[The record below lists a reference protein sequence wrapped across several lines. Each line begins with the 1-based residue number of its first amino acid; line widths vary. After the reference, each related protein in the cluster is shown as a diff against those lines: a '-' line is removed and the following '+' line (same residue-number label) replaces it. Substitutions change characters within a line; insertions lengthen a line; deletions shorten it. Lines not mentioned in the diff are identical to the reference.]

1 MAVTKINTTKSVL
14 KSLPKKNN
22 TKNVLKSLPKKNI
35 SVIKINSINKNNIIK
50 INSIN
55 KNSINKKTTNK
66 NSINKKTTNKEEIL
80 VNNTI
85 FKEAN
90 KKNVAKKANKKNV
103 VKKANKKSVA
113 KEANKKSI
121 AKEANKKSIAKEAN
135 KKSIAKEANKKSIA
149 KEKEEE
155 VIEPKIVNLSKENSL
170 PKKNNA
176 NLNIINK
183 TIKAHI
189 KLPKDKY
196 EFYDEYLPEELKESF
211 KKPIG
216 LYDPFGE
223 NINPLTNEPYQNI
236 YKDEKIRYDAGPSEG
251 LTVPKTYLNWAYIWT
266 NLPLYSLLG
275 DILKSIRNNTVSII
289 KAGTGV
295 GKSFLAGRICSQAFN
310 FDKKVLMT
318 LPKKLLARE
327 TASSTA
333 ITCDVRIGEEV
344 GYYFKGEYNID
355 KNNKESKI
363 IFTTTGSLIRKI
375 TSEDPELKEYSCIII
390 DEAHERTVQTDQL
403 ILFLKKALIT
413 RTDLKIVF
421 ISATLNVPEFKTYF
435 KDYSFNVVDMGE
447 GTTYKITDYYEQNKP
462 IDWQKVAVEKI
473 MKILRAKE
481 KGDIIVFIKSGGDAG
496 KMRQYL
502 EPGIKTLE
510 DGENPFIAVLDAS
523 VSKDDQDYATSEFK
537 YQSHPDQNPDKP
549 YTRKIVFATNVA
561 ESSLTIKGAVF
572 VVDCGLA
579 LEDMYNP
586 TRNANALLEK
596 FVSKSA
602 VKQRRGRVGRTMDG
616 TCYHL
621 YSEKELESFI
631 DYPLPSILKSNLTMD
646 ILDIMKIEYIKN
658 FGDVKKL
665 LNEMI
670 TPPESKFIDS
680 AILNLYSMEAIT
692 SKDDKATLTELGKA
706 MTLFSGI
713 PIYFAR
719 AIIASYYYH
728 CKYEII
734 QIVVITELLKGR
746 IEYLYTDYKPKTK
759 LAENEYKK
767 ETEKFKK
774 HQHRFDSKYGDF
786 LTVLNIYSEYKKFI
800 RGPKK
805 VNHNGGNNNNNNS
818 NKILNTPVITTNT
831 EVSTKVTVNDAKR
844 WCNDNGFKPNIFVDF
859 RRKVVDKVG
868 DEVRKI
874 ERVLMDIVQPPELKN
889 KNKNKNNKSTKKEL
903 EGEIAMN
910 KAKLSNIDPE
920 NSLKI
925 TDEDIDKNVKD
936 TVTQKELI
944 IKVNKNNKNKNNK
957 NNKKLPSIIKTGGN
971 YIYYDSFIQTAGFGN
986 KPYEKNYFPNA
997 KMFNTKEENIL
1008 MSLAHGLYIN
1018 NAKHINQRKY
1028 MTCYP
1033 IEKTFCLPDPKTSM
1047 SLTQMPAFIFYNELF
1062 MMREGQKDLKLNF
1075 ITKMPTSILTE
1086 VKALYEKYIGDCYK
1100 KSSANTQHQG
1110 NNRHKGNRHKGNR
1123 HKRKSVGKNYKKQ
1136 HHKKQHYKSK
1146 Y

>member
-1 MAVTKINTTKSVL
+1 MAITKSNNGKSVL
-14 KSLPKKNN
+14 KSLPKKNISIVKIKSIVKKVSN
-22 TKNVLKSLPKKNI
+22 NNVLKSLPK
-35 SVIKINSINKNNIIK
+35 NNIIK
-50 INSIN
+50 IKSVAKEDNKEVSIS
-55 KNSINKKTTNK
+55 KNANKK
-66 NSINKKTTNKEEIL
+66 S
-80 VNNTI
+80 VS
-85 FKEAN
+85 KEAN
-90 KKNVAKKANKKNV
+90 KVSVSKNSNKKSANKVSVSKN
-103 VKKANKKSVA
+103 ANKKSVA
-113 KEANKKSI
+113 KE
-121 AKEANKKSIAKEAN
+121 
-135 KKSIAKEANKKSIA
+135 
-149 KEKEEE
+149 E
-155 VIEPKIVNLSKENSL
+155 VIEPKIVSLSKENSL
-170 PKKNNA
+170 PKKNNT

-223 NINPLTNEPYQNI
+223 NINPLTGAPYENI

-251 LTVPKTYLNWAYIWT
+251 LTVPKTYLNWAYIWS

-275 DILKSIRNNTVSII
+275 DILNSIRNNTVSII

-310 FDKKVLMT
+310 FEKKVLMT

-435 KDYSFNVVDMGE
+435 KDHSFNVVDMGE

-462 IDWQKVAVEKI
+462 MDWQKVAVEKV

-502 EPGIKTLE
+502 EPQIKTLE
-510 DGENPFIAVLDAS
+510 DDENPFIAVLDAS

-537 YQSHPDQNPDKP
+537 YQSHPDQNPNKP

-621 YSEKELESFI
+621 YSEKELASFI

-734 QIVVITELLKGR
+734 QIIVITELLKGR

-786 LTVLNIYSEYKKFI
+786 LTVLNIYTEYKKFI
-800 RGPKK
+800 RAPKK
-805 VNHNGGNNNNNNS
+805 GNQNGGVLNNNNNNS
-818 NKILNTPVITTNT
+818 NKTKSIIPNT
-831 EVSTKVTVNDAKR
+831 EVSTKITVNDAKR

-859 RRKVVDKVG
+859 RRKLVDKVG

-889 KNKNKNNKSTKKEL
+889 NKKSTKKEL
-903 EGEIAMN
+903 DDEIAMN

-925 TDEDIDKNVKD
+925 TDDDIDKNVKD

-944 IKVNKNNKNKNNK
+944 SANKNNKT
-957 NNKKLPSIIKTGGN
+957 LPSIIKTGGN
-971 YIYYDSFIQTAGFGN
+971 YINYDSFIQTGGFGN

-1047 SLTQMPAFIFYNELF
+1047 SLTQMPSFIFYNELF

-1100 KSSANTQHQG
+1100 KTSVNTQHQG
-1110 NNRHKGNRHKGNR
+1110 NNRHKGNRHKGKN
-1123 HKRKSVGKNYKKQ
+1123 HKRKSITKNHKKQ
-1136 HHKKQHYKSK
+1136 KHHKKGYKSK

>member
-1 MAVTKINTTKSVL
+1 MAITKLNTTKSVL
-14 KSLPKKNN
+14 KN
-22 TKNVLKSLPKKNI
+22 LPKKNI
-35 SVIKINSINKNNIIK
+35 KIKSINKNLSNNNVFKSLPKNNIIK
-50 INSIN
+50 IKSVA
-55 KNSINKKTTNK
+55 KVESNKKSVSKEANK
-66 NSINKKTTNKEEIL
+66 VSVSKNANKKSVT
-80 VNNTI
+80 
-85 FKEAN
+85 KEAN
-90 KKNVAKKANKKNV
+90 KKVSISKNANKVSIAKEEVTEPKIVSLSKN
-103 VKKANKKSVA
+103 ANKVSVA
-113 KEANKKSI
+113 KE
-121 AKEANKKSIAKEAN
+121 
-135 KKSIAKEANKKSIA
+135 
-149 KEKEEE
+149 E
-155 VIEPKIVNLSKENSL
+155 VTEQKIVSLS
-170 PKKNNA
+170 KKNNK
-176 NLNIINK
+176 NLNMINK
-183 TIKAHI
+183 TIRDHI

-216 LYDPFGE
+216 LYDPYGE
-223 NINPLTNEPYQNI
+223 NINPLTGAPYENI

-251 LTVPKTYLNWAYIWT
+251 LTVPKTYLNWAYIWS

-275 DILKSIRNNTVSII
+275 DILNSIRNNTVSII

-310 FDKKVLMT
+310 FEKKVLMT

-375 TSEDPELKEYSCIII
+375 TGDDPELKEYSCIII
-390 DEAHERTVQTDQL
+390 DEAHERTVQTDEL

-435 KDYSFNVVDMGE
+435 KDHSFNVVDMGE
-447 GTTYKITDYYEQNKP
+447 ETTYKITDYYEQNKP
-462 IDWQKVAVEKI
+462 MEWQKVAVEKV

-496 KMRQYL
+496 KMKQYL
-502 EPGIKTLE
+502 EPQIKTLE

-537 YQSHPDQNPDKP
+537 YQSHPDQNPNKP

-572 VVDCGLA
+572 VIDCGLA

-621 YSEKELESFI
+621 YSEKELETFI

-728 CKYEII
+728 CKYEVI
-734 QIVVITELLKGR
+734 QIIVITELLKGR

-759 LAENEYKK
+759 LSESDYKK

-786 LTVLNIYSEYKKFI
+786 LTVLNIYTEYKKFI
-800 RGPKK
+800 RAPKT
-805 VNHNGGNNNNNNS
+805 VNQNGGVLNNNNNNS
-818 NKILNTPVITTNT
+818 NKVKSIIPNT

-874 ERVLMDIVQPPELKN
+874 DRVLMDIVQPPELKN
-889 KNKNKNNKSTKKEL
+889 NKKSTKKEL

-925 TDEDIDKNVKD
+925 TDDDIDKNVKD

-944 IKVNKNNKNKNNK
+944 SANKNNKT
-957 NNKKLPSIIKTGGN
+957 LPSIIKTGGN
-971 YIYYDSFIQTAGFGN
+971 YINYDSFIQSAGFGN

-997 KMFNTKEENIL
+997 KMFNTKEENVL

-1018 NAKHINQRKY
+1018 NAKHINQKKY
-1028 MTCYP
+1028 LTCYP
-1033 IEKTFCLPDPKTSM
+1033 IEKTFCLPDQKTSM
-1047 SLTQMPAFIFYNELF
+1047 PLTQMPSFIFYNELF

-1100 KSSANTQHQG
+1100 KTSANTQHQDKK
-1110 NNRHKGNRHKGNR
+1110 N
-1123 HKRKSVGKNYKKQ
+1123 HKRKSVRKNHK
-1136 HHKKQHYKSK
+1136 HHKKQHYKK
-1146 Y
+1146 

>member
-1 MAVTKINTTKSVL
+1 MAITKINNTKS
-14 KSLPKKNN
+14 N
-22 TKNVLKSLPKKNI
+22 LKSLPKKNI
-35 SVIKINSINKNNIIK
+35 SIVKIKSIVKNVSNNNVLKSLSKNNIVKIK
-50 INSIN
+50 SV
-55 KNSINKKTTNK
+55 S
-66 NSINKKTTNKEEIL
+66 KE
-80 VNNTI
+80 
-85 FKEAN
+85 KD
-90 KKNVAKKANKKNV
+90 
-103 VKKANKKSVA
+103 NKKSANKVSISKNANKVSISKNANKVNISKSANKVSVA
-113 KEANKKSI
+113 KNANKVSV
-121 AKEANKKSIAKEAN
+121 S
-135 KKSIAKEANKKSIA
+135 
-149 KEKEEE
+149 KEES
-155 VIEPKIVNLSKENSL
+155 VNIIEPKIVNLSKENSL
-170 PKKNNA
+170 PKKNNE
-176 NLNIINK
+176 NIINK

-196 EFYDEYLPEELKESF
+196 EFYDEYLPEEIKESF

-223 NINPLTNEPYQNI
+223 NINPLTNTPYENI
-236 YKDEKIRYDAGPSEG
+236 YKDTTDKYHSGPAEG
-251 LTVPKTYLNWAYIWT
+251 ITYKKTYLNWAYNWT
-266 NLPLYSLLG
+266 NFPLYSIVG
-275 DILKSIRNNTVSII
+275 TILNSIRQNTITVI

-310 FDKKVLMT
+310 FQKKVLMT

-327 TASSTA
+327 TATTTA

-344 GYYFKGEYNID
+344 GYYFKGDYNID
-355 KNNKESKI
+355 KNNKTSKI

-375 TSEDPELKEYSCIII
+375 TGDDPYLSEYSCIII
-390 DEAHERTVQTDQL
+390 DEAHERSVQTDEL
-403 ILFLKKALIT
+403 ILFLKKALVT
-413 RTDLKIVF
+413 RKDLKIVF
-421 ISATLNVPEFKTYF
+421 ISATLNVQEFKDYF

-447 GTTYKITDYYEQNKP
+447 GTTKKITDYYEKNKP
-462 IDWQKVAVEKI
+462 MDWQKVAVEKV
-473 MKILRAKE
+473 MKILRDKE
-481 KGDIIVFIKSGGDAG
+481 EGDIIVFIKSGGDAG
-496 KMRQYL
+496 KMKQYL
-502 EPGIKTLE
+502 EPQIKTLN
-510 DGENPFIAVLDAS
+510 GNENPFIAVLDAS
-523 VSKDDQDYATSEFK
+523 VSKEDSAYATDEFK
-537 YQSHPDQNPDKP
+537 YKNHPDQNPDKP

-572 VVDCGLA
+572 VIDCGLA

-586 TRNANALLEK
+586 TKNANALLEK

-602 VKQRRGRVGRTMDG
+602 VKQRRGRVGRTKDG
-616 TCYHL
+616 VCYHL

-658 FGDVKKL
+658 FGDVRKL

-670 TPPESKFIDS
+670 TPPEPKFIDS
-680 AILNLYSMEAIT
+680 AILNLYSMEAIS
-692 SKDDKATLTELGKA
+692 SKDDKATLTTLGKA

-734 QIVVITELLKGR
+734 QIIVITELLKGR

-759 LAENEYKK
+759 LSESDYKK
-767 ETEKFKK
+767 EVEKFKK

-786 LTVLNIYSEYKKFI
+786 LTVLNIYTEYKKFI
-800 RGPKK
+800 RAPKSSNIVK
-805 VNHNGGNNNNNNS
+805 RNQNGGDINNNNNS
-818 NKILNTPVITTNT
+818 NKTQPVTIDT
-831 EVSTKVTVNDAKR
+831 EISTKVTVNDAKR

-889 KNKNKNNKSTKKEL
+889 KNNNKSNKKEL
-903 EGEIAMN
+903 EDEIAMN
-910 KAKLSNIDPE
+910 KAKLSKIDPE

-925 TDEDIDKNVKD
+925 GDDDIDKMVKD
-936 TVTQKELI
+936 TVTQKEL
-944 IKVNKNNKNKNNK
+944 VLANKSNKLNNSKT
-957 NNKKLPSIIKTGGN
+957 LPSIIQTGGN
-971 YIYYDSFIQTAGFGN
+971 YINYDSFIQTGGFGN
-986 KPYEKNYFPNA
+986 KPYEMNYFPNA

-1018 NAKHINQRKY
+1018 NAKHISQKKY

-1033 IEKTFCLPDPKTSM
+1033 IEKTFCMPDQKTSM

-1086 VKALYEKYIGDCYK
+1086 IKTLYEKYIGDCYK
-1100 KSSANTQHQG
+1100 KTSANTQHQG
-1110 NNRHKGNRHKGNR
+1110 NKRHKG
-1123 HKRKSVGKNYKKQ
+1123 KNHKKQ
-1136 HHKKQHYKSK
+1136 HHHKKKSYKK
-1146 Y
+1146 LY

>member
-1 MAVTKINTTKSVL
+1 MSIAKS
-14 KSLPKKNN
+14 KN
-22 TKNVLKSLPKKNI
+22 TKNILKSLPKKNI
-35 SVIKINSINKNNIIK
+35 SIVKIKN
-50 INSIN
+50 
-55 KNSINKKTTNK
+55 INKKSISKEKIVVN
-66 NSINKKTTNKEEIL
+66 NSILNE
-80 VNNTI
+80 
-85 FKEAN
+85 
-90 KKNVAKKANKKNV
+90 
-103 VKKANKKSVA
+103 ANKKSVSKNKLINNNKKSVSKNKLINNNKKNIT
-113 KEANKKSI
+113 KEANKVV
-121 AKEANKKSIAKEAN
+121 ET
-135 KKSIAKEANKKSIA
+135 
-149 KEKEEE
+149 
-155 VIEPKIVNLSKENSL
+155 KIVSIS
-170 PKKNNA
+170 KKNNE
-176 NLNIINK
+176 NMINK
-183 TIKAHI
+183 KIREQI

-223 NINPLTNEPYQNI
+223 NINPLTGSPYENI
-236 YKDEKIRYDAGPSEG
+236 YKDTKPILYNSEP
-251 LTVPKTYLNWAYIWT
+251 LKNLSVPKTYINWAYIWT
-266 NLPLYSLLG
+266 NLPLYSLVS
-275 DILKSIRNNTVSII
+275 DILNSIRNNTVSII

-310 FDKKVLMT
+310 FQKKVLMT
-318 LPKKLLARE
+318 LPKKILAVE
-327 TASSTA
+327 TAESTA

-344 GYYFKGEYNID
+344 GYYFKGDYNID

-375 TSEDPELKEYSCIII
+375 TGDDPYLNDYSCIII
-390 DEAHERTVQTDQL
+390 DEAHERTVQTDEL
-403 ILFLKKALIT
+403 ILFLKKALLV
-413 RTDLKIVF
+413 RKDLKIVF
-421 ISATLNVPEFKTYF
+421 ISATLNVDEFKKYY
-435 KDYSFNVVDMGE
+435 KDYSFNVVDMGD
-447 GTTYKITDYYEQNKP
+447 GTTKKIIDYYEQNKP
-462 IDWQKVAVEKI
+462 MDWQKVAIEKV

-481 KGDIIVFIKSGGDAG
+481 EGDIIVFIKSGGDAG
-496 KMRQYL
+496 KMKQYL
-502 EPGIKTLE
+502 EPAIKTLNSN
-510 DGENPFIAVLDAS
+510 ENPFIAVLDAS
-523 VSKDDQDYATSEFK
+523 VSKEDKDYAIKEFDYK
-537 YQSHPDQNPDKP
+537 THPDQNPNKP

-572 VVDCGLA
+572 VIDCGLA

-586 TRNANALLEK
+586 TKNANALLEK

-602 VKQRRGRVGRTMDG
+602 VKQRRGRVGRTKDG
-616 TCYHL
+616 VCYHL
-621 YSEKELESFI
+621 YSEKELASFI

-658 FGDVKKL
+658 FGDVRKL

-670 TPPESKFIDS
+670 TPPEAKFIDS
-680 AILNLYSMEAIT
+680 AILNLYSMEAIS
-692 SKDDKATLTELGKA
+692 SKDDKATLTTLGKA
-706 MTLFSGI
+706 MTMFSGI

-728 CKYEII
+728 CKYEVI
-734 QIVVITELLKGR
+734 QIIVITELLKGR

-759 LAENEYKK
+759 LSESDYKK

-786 LTVLNIYSEYKKFI
+786 LTVLNIYTEYKKFI
-800 RGPKK
+800 RAPKK
-805 VNHNGGNNNNNNS
+805 VNQNGGVLNNNNS
-818 NKILNTPVITTNT
+818 NKTLNTQPVTIDK

-889 KNKNKNNKSTKKEL
+889 KNNNKSNKKEL
-903 EGEIAMN
+903 EDEIAMN
-910 KAKLSNIDPE
+910 KAKLSKIDPE

-925 TDEDIDKNVKD
+925 GDDDIDKMVKD
-936 TVTQKELI
+936 TVTQKELVI
-944 IKVNKNNKNKNNK
+944 LSNKANKSNKLNNSKT
-957 NNKKLPSIIKTGGN
+957 LPSIIQTGGN
-971 YIYYDSFIQTAGFGN
+971 YINYDSFIQTGGFGN
-986 KPYEKNYFPNA
+986 KPYEMNYFPNA

-1018 NAKHINQRKY
+1018 NAKHISQKKY
-1028 MTCYP
+1028 LTCYP
-1033 IEKTFCLPDPKTSM
+1033 IEKTFCIPDQKTSM
-1047 SLTQMPAFIFYNELF
+1047 PLTQMPAFIFYNELF
-1062 MMREGQKDLKLNF
+1062 MMREGQKELKLNF

-1100 KSSANTQHQG
+1100 KSSANTHQG
-1110 NNRHKGNRHKGNR
+1110 NNKY
-1123 HKRKSVGKNYKKQ
+1123 KRKSVRKNYKKQ
-1136 HHKKQHYKSK
+1136 HHHKKK

>member
-1 MAVTKINTTKSVL
+1 MAITKLNTTKSIL
-14 KSLPKKNN
+14 KSLQ
-22 TKNVLKSLPKKNI
+22 KKNI
-35 SVIKINSINKNNIIK
+35 SIVKKSISKNKANIKS
-50 INSIN
+50 
-55 KNSINKKTTNK
+55 
-66 NSINKKTTNKEEIL
+66 
-80 VNNTI
+80 
-85 FKEAN
+85 
-90 KKNVAKKANKKNV
+90 VAKNKANIKSISKNKANIKSV
-103 VKKANKKSVA
+103 AKNKANKKSVA
-113 KEANKKSI
+113 KEANKKSVS
-121 AKEANKKSIAKEAN
+121 KEANKI
-135 KKSIAKEANKKSIA
+135 
-149 KEKEEE
+149 
-155 VIEPKIVNLSKENSL
+155 IEPKIVNLVEGNVL

-176 NLNIINK
+176 NLNMINK
-183 TIKAHI
+183 TIRDYI

-196 EFYDEYLPEELKESF
+196 EFYDEFLPEELKESF

-216 LYDPFGE
+216 LYDPYGE
-223 NINPLTNEPYQNI
+223 NINPLTNAPYENM
-236 YKDEKIRYDAGPSEG
+236 YKDTTDKYHSGPAEG
-251 LTVPKTYLNWAYIWT
+251 ITYKKTYLNWAYNWT
-266 NLPLYSLLG
+266 NFPLYSIVG
-275 DILKSIRNNTVSII
+275 TILKSIRQNTVTII

-295 GKSFLAGRICSQAFN
+295 GKSFLAGRICSQVFN
-310 FDKKVLMT
+310 FQEKVLMT

-327 TASSTA
+327 TASTTA
-333 ITCDVRIGEEV
+333 ITCDVRLGEEV
-344 GYYFKGEYNID
+344 GYYFKGDYNID
-355 KNNKESKI
+355 KNNKKSKI

-375 TSEDPELKEYSCIII
+375 TGEDPELKEYSCIII
-390 DEAHERTVQTDQL
+390 DEAHERTVQTDEL

-421 ISATLNVPEFKTYF
+421 ISATLNVQEFKNYF

-447 GTTYKITDYYEQNKP
+447 GTTKKITDYYEQNKP
-462 IDWQKVAVEKI
+462 MDWQKVAVEKI
-473 MKILRAKE
+473 MKILKDKE

-496 KMRQYL
+496 KMKQYL
-502 EPGIKTLE
+502 EPQIKTLE
-510 DGENPFIAVLDAS
+510 DGENPFIAVLDGS
-523 VSKDDQDYATSEFK
+523 VSPEEQDYATSEFK
-537 YQSHPDQNPDKP
+537 YQSHPDQNPNKP

-572 VVDCGLA
+572 VIDCGLA

-670 TPPESKFIDS
+670 TPPEPKFIDS

-692 SKDDKATLTELGKA
+692 SKDDKAILTDLGKA
-706 MTLFSGI
+706 MTFFSGI

-728 CKYEII
+728 CKYEVI

-767 ETEKFKK
+767 EVEKFKK
-774 HQHRFDSKYGDF
+774 FQHRFDSKYGDF
-786 LTVLNIYSEYKKFI
+786 LTVLNIYTEYKKFI
-800 RGPKK
+800 RAPKT
-805 VNHNGGNNNNNNS
+805 VNNNGGNNNNNNS
-818 NKILNTPVITTNT
+818 NKIKSIVSNTQ
-831 EVSTKVTVNDAKR
+831 VSTKVSVNDAKK

-859 RRKVVDKVG
+859 RNKDVDKVG
-868 DEVRKI
+868 SEVRKI

-889 KNKNKNNKSTKKEL
+889 KNNKNKKSTKKEL

-925 TDEDIDKNVKD
+925 TDDDIDKNVKPS
-936 TVTQKELI
+936 VTQKELML
-944 IKVNKNNKNKNNK
+944 VNKNNKT
-957 NNKKLPSIIKTGGN
+957 NKKLPSIIKTGGN
-971 YIYYDSFIQTAGFGN
+971 YINYDSFIKTGGFGN

-997 KMFNTKEENIL
+997 KMFNTKEENVL

-1028 MTCYP
+1028 LACYP
-1033 IEKTFCLPDPKTSM
+1033 IEKTSSMPDPKTSM
-1047 SLTQMPAFIFYNELF
+1047 SLTPMPAFIFYNELF

-1086 VKALYEKYIGDCYK
+1086 IKVLYEKYIGDCYK
-1100 KSSANTQHQG
+1100 KSTVNIQYQQG
-1110 NNRHKGNRHKGNR
+1110 NTRHKK
-1123 HKRKSVGKNYKKQ
+1123 KSMGKNLKKKQ
-1136 HHKKQHYKSK
+1136 HHKKKHHKK
-1146 Y
+1146 

>member
-1 MAVTKINTTKSVL
+1 MVVLKINNA
-14 KSLPKKNN
+14 KNI
-22 TKNVLKSLPKKNI
+22 LKSLPKKNI
-35 SVIKINSINKNNIIK
+35 SIVKKSISKNNAK
-50 INSIN
+50 KSI
-55 KNSINKKTTNK
+55 T
-66 NSINKKTTNKEEIL
+66 KEELL

-85 FKEAN
+85 SKEAN
-90 KKNVAKKANKKNV
+90 KKSVSKNQIINNNKKSVAKKANKK
-103 VKKANKKSVA
+103 SVS

-121 AKEANKKSIAKEAN
+121 SKEASKISVAKNEANKKSVSKESIKKSISKNEAN
-135 KKSIAKEANKKSIA
+135 K
-149 KEKEEE
+149 
-155 VIEPKIVNLSKENSL
+155 VIEPKIVSLLEESSL

-176 NLNIINK
+176 NLNMINK
-183 TIKAHI
+183 KIREQI

-196 EFYDEYLPEELKESF
+196 KFYDEYLPDDIKESF

-223 NINPLTNEPYQNI
+223 NINPLTNAPYENI
-236 YKDEKIRYDAGPSEG
+236 YKEHKPIRYNSEPLKN
-251 LTVPKTYLNWAYIWT
+251 LTVPKTYINWAYIWT
-266 NLPLYSLLG
+266 NLPLYSLVG
-275 DILKSIRNNTVSII
+275 DILNSIRNNTVSII

-310 FDKKVLMT
+310 FQKKILMT
-318 LPKKLLARE
+318 LPKKILAIE
-327 TASSTA
+327 TAESTA
-333 ITCDVRIGEEV
+333 ITCDVKIGEEV

-355 KNNKESKI
+355 KNNKTSKI

-375 TSEDPELKEYSCIII
+375 TGDDPYLSDYSCIII

-403 ILFLKKALIT
+403 ILFLKKALT
-413 RTDLKIVF
+413 VRKDLKIVF
-421 ISATLNVPEFKTYF
+421 ISATLNVDEFKNYY
-435 KDYSFNVVDMGE
+435 KDYSFNVVDMGD
-447 GTTYKITDYYEQNKP
+447 GTTKKITDYYEQNKP
-462 IDWQKVAVEKI
+462 MDWQKVAIEKV
-473 MKILRAKE
+473 MKILRDKE
-481 KGDIIVFIKSGGDAG
+481 EGDIIVFIKSGGDAG
-496 KMRQYL
+496 KMKQYL
-502 EPGIKTLE
+502 EPQIKTLNSN
-510 DGENPFIAVLDAS
+510 ENPFIAVLDAS
-523 VSKDDQDYATSEFK
+523 VSKEDKDYAIKEFNYK
-537 YQSHPDQNPDKP
+537 THPNQNPNKP

-572 VVDCGLA
+572 VIDCGLA

-586 TRNANALLEK
+586 TKNANALLEK

-602 VKQRRGRVGRTMDG
+602 VKQRRGRVGRTKDG
-616 TCYHL
+616 VCYHL

-658 FGDVKKL
+658 FGDVRKL

-670 TPPESKFIDS
+670 TPPEPKFIDS
-680 AILNLYSMEAIT
+680 AILNLYSMEAIS
-692 SKDDKATLTELGKA
+692 SKDDKAVLTDLGKA

-734 QIVVITELLKGR
+734 QIIVITELLKGR

-759 LAENEYKK
+759 LSESDYKK

-786 LTVLNIYSEYKKFI
+786 LTVLNIYTEYKKFI
-800 RGPKK
+800 RAPKSSNIVK
-805 VNHNGGNNNNNNS
+805 RNQNGGDINNNNNS
-818 NKILNTPVITTNT
+818 NKTQPVTINT
-831 EVSTKVTVNDAKR
+831 EISTKITVNDAKR
-844 WCNDNGFKPNIFVDF
+844 WCNDNGFKPNIFIDS
-859 RRKVVDKVG
+859 RRKVIDKVG
-868 DEVRKI
+868 EEVRKI

-889 KNKNKNNKSTKKEL
+889 KNNNKKSTKKEL
-903 EGEIAMN
+903 ETEIAMN
-910 KAKLSNIDPE
+910 NAKLSKIDPE

-925 TDEDIDKNVKD
+925 GDDDIDKIEKTN
-936 TVTQKELI
+936 VTQKELMLA
-944 IKVNKNNKNKNNK
+944 NKKNKSLNTS
-957 NNKKLPSIIKTGGN
+957 NKKLPEIIQTGGN
-971 YIYYDSFIQTAGFGN
+971 YINYDSFIQRAGFGN

-997 KMFNTKEENIL
+997 KMFNTKEENVL

-1018 NAKHINQRKY
+1018 NAKHISQKKY

-1033 IEKTFCLPDPKTSM
+1033 IEKTFCMPDQKTSM

-1075 ITKMPTSILTE
+1075 ITKMPTTILTE
-1086 VKALYEKYIGDCYK
+1086 IKALYEKYIGDCYK
-1100 KSSANTQHQG
+1100 KTSINTQHQG
-1110 NNRHKGNRHKGNR
+1110 NNRYKGNKGHKG
-1123 HKRKSVGKNYKKQ
+1123 KNHKKQ
-1136 HHKKQHYKSK
+1136 HHHKKQHYKK
-1146 Y
+1146 

>member
-1 MAVTKINTTKSVL
+1 MAITKL
-14 KSLPKKNN
+14 NN
-22 TKNVLKSLPKKNI
+22 TKSILKSLPKKNI
-35 SVIKINSINKNNIIK
+35 KIKSINKSLSNNNVLKSLPKNNIIK
-50 INSIN
+50 IKSVS
-55 KNSINKKTTNK
+55 KN
-66 NSINKKTTNKEEIL
+66 
-80 VNNTI
+80 
-85 FKEAN
+85 
-90 KKNVAKKANKKNV
+90 
-103 VKKANKKSVA
+103 ANKKSVA
-113 KEANKKSI
+113 KEANKKVSVP
-121 AKEANKKSIAKEAN
+121 KNSNKKSIAKEAN
-135 KKSIAKEANKKSIA
+135 KVSISNKKSPNKVSVSKNANKKSVA
-149 KEKEEE
+149 KEE
-155 VIEPKIVNLSKENSL
+155 VIEPKIVSLSKENSL
-170 PKKNNA
+170 PKKN

-196 EFYDEYLPEELKESF
+196 EFYDEYLSEELKESF

-223 NINPLTNEPYQNI
+223 NINPLTGAPYENI

-251 LTVPKTYLNWAYIWT
+251 LTVPKTYLNWAYIWS

-275 DILKSIRNNTVSII
+275 DILNSIRNNTVSII

-310 FDKKVLMT
+310 FQKKVLMT

-375 TSEDPELKEYSCIII
+375 TGDDPELKEYSCIII
-390 DEAHERTVQTDQL
+390 DEAHERTVQTDEL

-413 RTDLKIVF
+413 RKDLKIVF

-435 KDYSFNVVDMGE
+435 KDHSFNVVDMGE

-462 IDWQKVAVEKI
+462 MDWQKVAVEKV

-496 KMRQYL
+496 KMKQYL
-502 EPGIKTLE
+502 EPAIKTLE

-537 YQSHPDQNPDKP
+537 YQSHPDQNPNKP

-621 YSEKELESFI
+621 YSEKELASFI

-692 SKDDKATLTELGKA
+692 SKDDKATLTDLGKA

-728 CKYEII
+728 CKYEVI
-734 QIVVITELLKGR
+734 QIIVITELLKGR

-786 LTVLNIYSEYKKFI
+786 LTVLNIYTEYKKFI
-800 RGPKK
+800 RAPKT
-805 VNHNGGNNNNNNS
+805 VNQNGGVLNNNNNNNS
-818 NKILNTPVITTNT
+818 NKTKSIIPNT

-889 KNKNKNNKSTKKEL
+889 NNKKSTKKEL

-925 TDEDIDKNVKD
+925 TDDDIDKNVKD
-936 TVTQKELI
+936 TVTQKEL
-944 IKVNKNNKNKNNK
+944 VSANKNNKS
-957 NNKKLPSIIKTGGN
+957 LPSIIKTGGN
-971 YIYYDSFIQTAGFGN
+971 YINYDSFIQSGGFGN

-997 KMFNTKEENIL
+997 KMFNTKEENVL

-1018 NAKHINQRKY
+1018 NAKHINQKKY
-1028 MTCYP
+1028 LTCYP
-1033 IEKTFCLPDPKTSM
+1033 IEKTFCLPDQKTSM
-1047 SLTQMPAFIFYNELF
+1047 SLTQMPSFIFYNELF

-1086 VKALYEKYIGDCYK
+1086 IKALYEKYIGDCYK
-1100 KSSANTQHQG
+1100 KTSANTQHQDKK
-1110 NNRHKGNRHKGNR
+1110 N
-1123 HKRKSVGKNYKKQ
+1123 HKRKSVRKNHK
-1136 HHKKQHYKSK
+1136 HHKKQHYKK
-1146 Y
+1146 